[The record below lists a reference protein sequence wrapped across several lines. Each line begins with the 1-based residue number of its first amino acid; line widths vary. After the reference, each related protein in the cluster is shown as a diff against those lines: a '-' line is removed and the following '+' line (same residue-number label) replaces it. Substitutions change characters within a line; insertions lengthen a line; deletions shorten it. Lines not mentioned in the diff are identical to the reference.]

1 MSVDGARYRM
11 GANLL
16 SCYIAENNCLKRVEQ
31 GSVDVDSIVWFDLYN
46 PSVDR
51 AEELFVEAALK
62 VDVPTREEVNTLE
75 LSSRLYQED
84 GAVFLT
90 ETMLANTDHKDP
102 RTVSVTF
109 VLKGNRLV
117 TLRYDEFPPLKLC
130 VDRALKPGSGCV
142 TGQAVFKSIIETTL
156 DRVGEVLER
165 VGAKVDALS
174 HTIFLEK
181 GTKAF
186 SNRAFKEVL
195 LTLGREETVV
205 AKVRDSL
212 VNLGRM
218 SVFCVQAANTGLV
231 SRELEVF
238 FKTEARDIEALA
250 QYVSHLTSKIT
261 FLLDATLGL
270 VSIEQN
276 AIIKIFSVAA
286 VLFLPPTLIASIY
299 GMNFHFMPELGWIWG
314 YPLALVLMVISA
326 LLPVWFFR
334 SRGWL

>member
-1 MSVDGARYRM
+1 ML
-11 GANLL
+11 N
-16 SCYIAENNCLKRVEQ
+16 CYIAENNGLKRVEQ
-31 GSVDVDSIVWFDLYN
+31 GSVDADSVVWFDLFN

-62 VDVPTREEVNTLE
+62 VDVPTREEINTLDI
-75 LSSRLYQED
+75 SSRLYQED

-102 RTVSVTF
+102 RTVSMTF
-109 VLKGNRLV
+109 VLKGSRLV

-130 VDRALKPGSGCV
+130 VDRAMKPGSGCI
-142 TGQAVFKSIIETTL
+142 TGQAMFKSIIETTL
-156 DRVGEVLER
+156 DRIGEVLEG
-165 VGAKVDALS
+165 VGGNIDELS
-174 HTIFLEK
+174 HKVFVGDGK
-181 GTKAF
+181 KSF
-186 SNRAFKEVL
+186 SNQTFKDVL

-218 SVFCVQAANTGLV
+218 SVFVVQSAHSGLV
-231 SRELEVF
+231 SRELDVF

-299 GMNFHFMPELGWIWG
+299 GMNFHNMPELSWGWG
-314 YPLALVLMVISA
+314 YPMAVVLMILSA

>member
-1 MSVDGARYRM
+1 ML
-11 GANLL
+11 N
-16 SCYIAENNCLKRVEQ
+16 CYIAENNCLKRVEQ
-31 GSVDVDSIVWFDLYN
+31 GSVDVDSIVWFDLFN

-75 LSSRLYQED
+75 ISSRLYQED

-90 ETMLANTDHKDP
+90 ETMLANTDHMDP
-102 RTVSVTF
+102 RTVSMTF

-130 VDRALKPGSGCV
+130 VDRAMKPGSGCI
-142 TGQAVFKSIIETTL
+142 TGQSMFKSIVETTL
-156 DRVGEVLER
+156 DRIGEVLES
-165 VGAKVDALS
+165 VGAKIDRLS
-174 HTIFLEK
+174 HQIFLDK
-181 GTKAF
+181 GSKSF
-186 SNRAFKEVL
+186 SNRTFKEVL

-205 AKVRDSL
+205 SKVRDSL

-218 SVFCVQAANTGLV
+218 SVFVVQAANSGLV

-238 FKTEARDIEALA
+238 FRTEGRDIEALA

-299 GMNFHFMPELGWIWG
+299 GMNFHRMPELSWEFG
-314 YPLALVLMVISA
+314 YPMALILMVISA

-334 SRGWL
+334 NRGWL